1 MKNGPISMKFG
12 TLQQMVNPI
21 AVTWPKIEIF
31 EIQDGG
37 DRHLEN
43 RFFGHN
49 SSTDFSISAKFCVKK
64 QNGMPTKAIWQKL
77 QIF

>member
-1 MKNGPISMKFG
+1 LKIVKSPYLSEKLSDLDEILYTNGEPDCSH
-12 TLQQMVNPI
+12 
-21 AVTWPKIEIF
+21 VTKIKIF

-49 SSTDFSISAKFCVKK
+49 SCPISAKFCVRK
-64 QNGMPTKAIWQKL
+64 QNGMPTKAT
-77 QIF
+77 